1 MQNSYS
7 QNVFGLTTSSG
18 LSLHVK
24 RQRASNVANPK
35 SLALDVIYVHGSS
48 FGPDL
53 SIFYRFDG
61 RSWADAL
68 NDAGFNAWGF
78 DLIGYGQSDRYK
90 NITAHPLGRAY
101 DALPQLEAV
110 IETVLEQNGNQPIVL
125 LAHSWGSVIAAQYV
139 IKHPQRIEKLVLFGP
154 IVKRMPDNSNNV
166 PPAAF
171 PAQFPLSVW
180 AQYRRF
186 VEDVPRGQ
194 VQVLSEAHMQSWGA
208 AFLAS
213 DPTVNQRMPPSVMTS
228 GGPLADLADLWS
240 GMALYDPANI
250 TVPTLIV
257 RGEWDSVCNDQDAAT
272 LLATIGTKHKRDC
285 KIERATHLMHLE
297 TQRVALYQAVN
308 EFLIG
313 ANP

>member
-1 MQNSYS
+1 MQNSYR
-7 QNVFGLTTSSG
+7 QDVFQLTASNGLA
-18 LSLHVK
+18 LHLK
-24 RQRASNVANPK
+24 RQRTANVASLK
-35 SLALDVIYVHGSS
+35 SLPLDVVYVHGSS
-48 FGPDL
+48 FGSDL
-53 SIFYRFDG
+53 SIFYRFDD

-90 NITAHPLGRAY
+90 NITAHPLGHAGE
-101 DALPQLEAV
+101 ALPQLEAV

-154 IVKRMPDNSNNV
+154 VVKRMPDYLNSV
-166 PPAAF
+166 TPVSF

-213 DPTVNQRMPPSVMTS
+213 DPTANQRMPPSVMTS
-228 GGPLADLADLWS
+228 GGPLADLTELWS
-240 GMALYDPANI
+240 GKALYEAERI
-250 TVPTLIV
+250 TMPTLIV
-257 RGEWDSVCNDQDAAT
+257 RGEWDSVCNNQDAAT
-272 LLATIGTKHKRDC
+272 LLASIGTEHKRDC

-308 EFLIG
+308 DFLIG
-313 ANP
+313 VNP

>member
-1 MQNSYS
+1 
-7 QNVFGLTTSSG
+7 
-18 LSLHVK
+18 
-24 RQRASNVANPK
+24 
-35 SLALDVIYVHGSS
+35 
-48 FGPDL
+48 
-53 SIFYRFDG
+53 
-61 RSWADAL
+61 
-68 NDAGFNAWGF
+68 
-78 DLIGYGQSDRYK
+78 
-90 NITAHPLGRAY
+90 
-101 DALPQLEAV
+101 V

-154 IVKRMPDNSNNV
+154 VVKRMPDYLNSV
-166 PPAAF
+166 TPVSF

-213 DPTVNQRMPPSVMTS
+213 DPTANQRMPPSVMTS

-240 GMALYDPANI
+240 GKALYEAERI
-250 TVPTLIV
+250 TMPTLIV
-257 RGEWDSVCNDQDAAT
+257 RGEWDSVCNNQDAAT
-272 LLATIGTKHKRDC
+272 LLASIGTEHKRDC

-308 EFLIG
+308 DFLIG
-313 ANP
+313 VNP

>member
-7 QNVFGLTTSSG
+7 QDVFRLTVSDGLASH
-18 LSLHVK
+18 LK
-24 RQRASNVANPK
+24 RQRTANVASPK
-35 SLALDVIYVHGSS
+35 SLPLDVVYVHGSS
-48 FGPDL
+48 FGSDL
-53 SIFYRFDG
+53 SIFYRFDD

-90 NITAHPLGRAY
+90 NITAHPLGRACE
-101 DALPQLEAV
+101 ALPQLEAV
-110 IETVLEQNGNQPIVL
+110 IETILGQNGNRPVVL

-154 IVKRMPDNSNNV
+154 VVKRMPDNSNNV
-166 PPAAF
+166 PPVSF

-213 DPTVNQRMPPSVMTS
+213 DPTANQRMPPSVMTS

-240 GMALYDPANI
+240 GKALYEAERI
-250 TVPTLIV
+250 TMPTLIV
-257 RGEWDSVCNDQDAAT
+257 RGEWDSVCNNQDAAT
-272 LLATIGTKHKRDC
+272 LLASIGTEHKRDC

-308 EFLIG
+308 DFLIG
-313 ANP
+313 VNP

>member
-7 QNVFGLTTSSG
+7 QDVFRLTVGDGLA
-18 LSLHVK
+18 LHLK
-24 RQRASNVANPK
+24 RQRTANVTSLK
-35 SLALDVIYVHGSS
+35 SLPLDVVYVHGSS
-48 FGPDL
+48 FGSDL
-53 SIFYRFDG
+53 SIFYRFDY

-101 DALPQLEAV
+101 DAFPQLDAV

-154 IVKRMPDNSNNV
+154 VVKRMPDNSNSV
-166 PPAAF
+166 PPVSF

-194 VQVLSEAHMQSWGA
+194 VQVLSEAHMQNWGA

-213 DPTVNQRMPPSVMTS
+213 DPTANQRMPPSVMTS
-228 GGPLADLADLWS
+228 GGPLTDLTELWS
-240 GMALYDPANI
+240 GKALYEAERI
-250 TVPTLIV
+250 TMPTLIV

-272 LLATIGTKHKRDC
+272 LLASIGTEHKRDC

-297 TQRVALYQAVN
+297 TQRVSLYQAVN
-308 EFLIG
+308 DFLIG